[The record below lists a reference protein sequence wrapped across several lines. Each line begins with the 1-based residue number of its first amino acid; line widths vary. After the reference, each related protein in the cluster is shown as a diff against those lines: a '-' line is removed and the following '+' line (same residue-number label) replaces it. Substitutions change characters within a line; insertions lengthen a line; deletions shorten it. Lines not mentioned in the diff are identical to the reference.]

1 MFFFKHSQNVFSHNF
16 PHCLLHAYF
25 LFLNEVI
32 VDMEKSDGICSP
44 AFVVDDFLELCL
56 HVSILLRKDFRST

>member
-1 MFFFKHSQNVFSHNF
+1 
-16 PHCLLHAYF
+16 
-25 LFLNEVI
+25 
-32 VDMEKSDGICSP
+32 MEKSDGICSR